1 METRVNCFTSYVDYF
16 VRTVSG
22 ARVLQNDP
30 QQSIVATGSISR
42 LAKLAPG
49 LPPIAS
55 PRWWTMHSSRAVRP
69 HLRRVVTIS
78 NVLDAKA
85 DSGHIEA

>member
-1 METRVNCFTSYVDYF
+1 VEARVNCFTGNVDYF

-30 QQSIVATGSISR
+30 QQSIVATGSISG
-42 LAKLAPG
+42 LAKLAAG

-55 PRWWTMHSSRAVRP
+55 PRWWTMHSSRARP
-69 HLRRVVTIS
+69 TASPPR
-78 NVLDAKA
+78 
-85 DSGHIEA
+85 GHHKQCTGR